1 MDDVSGRIDTEV
13 RNLNNRL
20 RVRESE
26 KFDFIHSRCV
36 AAGIRANRWNGY
48 IRDLRDMLR
57 PGGYLQVAE
66 YNLNFNSDTGLLDR
80 GSPLSHWNDVY
91 NHVMQQTFSRDPMI
105 GRQLES
111 KLIAQGFRG
120 VHAEMHR
127 LPIGAWGQSKCTI
140 RTPKSTERRHE
151 AACCRPAASAFGSH
165 FASSPVTSSGLI
177 ISDNRDDQI
186 GRLNLENVCQLLH
199 SHSIYPFCN
208 SREGRR
214 TRQQAEMEAANAE
227 AEIRNMD
234 AAEQRRRR
242 LYICL

>member
-1 MDDVSGRIDTEV
+1 
-13 RNLNNRL
+13 
-20 RVRESE
+20 
-26 KFDFIHSRCV
+26 
-36 AAGIRANRWNGY
+36 
-48 IRDLRDMLR
+48 MLR

-66 YNLNFNSDTGLLDR
+66 YNLNFQSDSGLLDSR
-80 GSPLSHWNDVY
+80 SWLSHWNSVY

-111 KLIAQGFRG
+111 KLIAQGFRS
-120 VHAEMHR
+120 VHAEMYR

-140 RTPKSTERRHE
+140 PLAKSTERRLE
-151 AACCRPAASAFGSH
+151 AACCHPAASAFGSH
-165 FASSPVTSSGLI
+165 FESSPLMNSGLI
-177 ISDNRDDQI
+177 VSDNRDDQI

-214 TRQQAEMEAANAE
+214 AQQQAEMEAANAE

-234 AAEQRRRR
+234 ATEQQRRR
-242 LYICL
+242 LYICLWVYIPIHVQTLTVDSWVAWGRR